1 MKQSVKC
8 MTKKDKGGTAIAT
21 NIVYDFEGVT
31 VDDLIPGWL
40 NYATIR
46 MQSKWRNGEGAIPT
60 AVEVRVKDM
69 AKGRQAEVVTPET
82 VFANAATLTAEQRAA
97 LIERL
102 KSGK

>member
-8 MTKKDKGGTAIAT
+8 MTKKSKDGDAIAT

-31 VDDLIPGWL
+31 VEDLVPGWL

-46 MQSKWRNGEGAIPT
+46 MQSKWRNGEGAIPA

>member
-1 MKQSVKC
+1 
-8 MTKKDKGGTAIAT
+8 MTKKSKDGDAIAT

-31 VDDLIPGWL
+31 VEDLVPGWL

-46 MQSKWRNGEGAIPT
+46 MQSKWRNGEGAIPA

-69 AKGRQAEVVTPET
+69 AKGRQAEVINVDTT
-82 VFANAATLTAEQRAA
+82 FASAQTLSPADRLA